1 MNIYDPNNQHLG
13 ASILFKR
20 CVLVNYTPML
30 FSFPRHPTMQEL
42 GSDFVFSAY
51 SFFSASNSSL
61 SHLPV
66 ELIDMV
72 LSHLDTSALFRL
84 CHVNRYLRALAQPRL
99 FHHAQ
104 QVTMRLWI
112 CQPHVVSHK
121 PIDFVWSHCDS
132 ERNRMVFV
140 PQQDEAVLPLQPA
153 LPPPQIDGCTVLVKM
168 GNSKRIYS
176 ISYKDRVVSVP
187 VDIDS
192 TKENQVVYKGDKDGE
207 QDLSYACGWKL
218 RYNVQQQQQRK
229 AVVPCTFECDM
240 DLLDPQV
247 LSSPTPIPASD
258 KIGPE
263 HALPSSHHPIEENK
277 KQADPFS
284 RILPN
289 LFVAHA

>member
-1 MNIYDPNNQHLG
+1 MNIYDHNNQYSG
-13 ASILFKR
+13 ASILFK
-20 CVLVNYTPML
+20 
-30 FSFPRHPTMQEL
+30 
-42 GSDFVFSAY
+42 
-51 SFFSASNSSL
+51 SASNSSNL

-84 CHVNRYLRALAQPRL
+84 CHVNQYLRTLAQPRL

-132 ERNRMVFV
+132 EHNRMVFI

-153 LPPPQIDGCTVLVKM
+153 LPPPQIDGCTVLFKV

-176 ISYKDRVVSVP
+176 ISYKNRVVSVP
-187 VDIDS
+187 VDIE
-192 TKENQVVYKGDKDGE
+192 ENEVVYKGDTDNDH
-207 QDLSYACGWKL
+207 DLSYTCGWKL
-218 RYNVQQQQQRK
+218 RYNVQQQQQQQRK
-229 AVVPCTFECDM
+229 AVVPCSFECDM

-247 LSSPTPIPASD
+247 LSSPTPIPPSD

-263 HALPSSHHPIEENK
+263 HALPSSHYPIEENK
-277 KQADPFS
+277 KQQADPFS

-289 LFVAHA
+289 LFIAHA